1 MLISKII
8 TNIIKNNVNHTNPKI
23 NKNWKLSSK
32 HEDDI
37 KNIIKLQYSNL
48 YQFFNDN
55 DIKRI
60 VSLLNI
66 NFSVIIS
73 FINEIYFYSPTKI
86 NESYKYTVFDR
97 RMVNQ
102 LFKFFFLI
110 VIKEFI
116 NILDN
121 NDIYK
126 DDKVIE
132 KSVVTLS
139 QNQEFEIIIG
149 KKENFSL
156 KISNLIYEILKIT
169 STNKKHIDYN
179 YTTLKENLIKAKEK
193 EKNVL
198 TDKLMRMTDEQ
209 REIDNFHKTHKLKDW
224 GVAEQKGF
232 RDYDATMYDKERDI
246 LEQQT
251 IMEIKLNKKDGVT
264 EMNMN
269 IYAMDEIEN
278 EKVNNEI
285 ELEEYNMN
293 HIGEDNDNY
302 GEIDEYEY

>member
-1 MLISKII
+1 NINNFNLTGDNILIEDTDETLYKTNHFLKSNIILITKLI

-55 DIKRI
+55 DIKRV

-86 NESYKYTVFDR
+86 NDSYKYTVFDR
-97 RMVNQ
+97 RIIKQ
-102 LFKFFFLI
+102 LFKYFFLI

-149 KKENFSL
+149 KKETFSL
-156 KISNLIYEILKIT
+156 KISNLIYEI
-169 STNKKHIDYN
+169 
-179 YTTLKENLIKAKEK
+179 
-193 EKNVL
+193 
-198 TDKLMRMTDEQ
+198 
-209 REIDNFHKTHKLKDW
+209 
-224 GVAEQKGF
+224 
-232 RDYDATMYDKERDI
+232 
-246 LEQQT
+246 
-251 IMEIKLNKKDGVT
+251 
-264 EMNMN
+264 
-269 IYAMDEIEN
+269 
-278 EKVNNEI
+278 
-285 ELEEYNMN
+285 
-293 HIGEDNDNY
+293 
-302 GEIDEYEY
+302 